1 MTSSELHQLAEV
13 RAEALAVDLTAT
25 AAGIW
30 EPTPD
35 LLDALADLAWA
46 TVWNLTAAAAA

>member
-1 MTSSELHQLAEV
+1 VTPAELRRLAEA
-13 RAEALAVDLTAT
+13 RATALAVDLTAT

-35 LLDALADLAWA
+35 LLDALSDLAWT
-46 TVWNLTAAAAA
+46 TVWDLAVVA